1 MPIAAEEEHRKI
13 EDGLPLPELVNRAEA
28 LQGML
33 EKGHHPHHSFISAS
47 TVSKGS
53 DDVDQELPIASAP
66 LEMGPRESRHGTGAA
81 VNFTGF
87 LSRARKGDPGRNGA
101 RGPRSVPPDSP
112 KIKHMPMTKKQRMT
126 AIGCIAVVLLALVL
140 GIGLGMGLTRKHK
153 PPNCPGNFTG
163 NACNLGE

>member
-1 MPIAAEEEHRKI
+1 MKTSPRLPAHPDMPIAAEEEHRKI

-66 LEMGPRESRHGTGAA
+66 LERGPRESRHGTGRCGKFYWVLVAC
-81 VNFTGF
+81 TE
-87 LSRARKGDPGRNGA
+87 GRSWA
-101 RGPRSVPPDSP
+101 QWS
-112 KIKHMPMTKKQRMT
+112 
-126 AIGCIAVVLLALVL
+126 
-140 GIGLGMGLTRKHK
+140 
-153 PPNCPGNFTG
+153 
-163 NACNLGE
+163 